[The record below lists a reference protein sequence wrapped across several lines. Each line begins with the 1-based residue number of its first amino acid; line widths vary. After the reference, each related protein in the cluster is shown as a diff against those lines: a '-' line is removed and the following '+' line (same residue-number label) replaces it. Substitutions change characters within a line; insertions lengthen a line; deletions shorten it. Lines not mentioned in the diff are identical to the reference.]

1 MSIIVTI
8 NNTHGAHKMSF
19 LKNLKNSLSSTI
31 ESYGRYKTLSYL
43 NNLGDR
49 TLDDLGFSRALLS
62 QGVDA
67 WPWRTDEVRN
77 AANRN
82 QDSTSIT
89 AAIEELT
96 AYNDAELADLGISRG
111 QIREA
116 VLNGRVGIESSKAA

>member
-1 MSIIVTI
+1 
-8 NNTHGAHKMSF
+8 MSF
-19 LKNLKNSLSSTI
+19 LKNLKNSLSTSI
-31 ESYGRYKTLSYL
+31 ESYGRYKTLNYL

-77 AANRN
+77 AANRTE
-82 QDSTSIT
+82 DSTSIN
-89 AAIEELT
+89 AAIETLT

-111 QIREA
+111 QIRDA
-116 VLNGRVGIESSKAA
+116 VVNGRVEIESTKAA